1 MEKEIKK
8 VLDGAEFVMKDMPE
22 ELKEVLK
29 TQIVNPKLMDE
40 FDNLY
45 DEDIDAETVKALSH
59 ALELDYIEKW
69 KVFAQMKLLE
79 KNFAIAE
86 QARVALRE
94 QLTTANANVQVLLR
108 NYEEKKIGLDHEIKE
123 KLKVREE
130 LKLVRAELKNL
141 KKKVPVDE

>member
-141 KKKVPVDE
+141 KKKTPEL